1 MIARIILVFL
11 CLLQGMAL
19 QANELLDVIWNS
31 PSRSSSES
39 MPVGGGDIGMNVW
52 VENGDLLFYIGR
64 SNTFDENNTLLK
76 QGRIRLTLSPNPFKD
91 AADFRQQLKL
101 EDGYVEVESSG
112 CVVKLWA
119 DVFHPVAHLE
129 IESDKPVSAQLDY
142 ENWRYQDRKVRGW
155 EAHQG
160 SYRWAFPHDLETT
173 EDSISAK
180 DNEITFFHRN
190 PEKTIF
196 DVEVAQQELN
206 GIKSQLLNSLKNL
219 TFGGRMWADNI
230 SFIGTEDGKYIDTD
244 FRAWKFNS
252 VKPFKKQHVTIAL
265 HTEQTDDITS
275 WERGL
280 QQTISSIS
288 PQKDKVASQRWWH
301 DFWQRSFIVADGEAA
316 TASRNYTLNRYMLGC
331 NAFGE
336 YPTKF
341 NGGLFTFD
349 PCFVNKGRPYTP
361 DYREWGGGTMTAQNQ
376 RLVYWGMLKSGDYDM
391 MIPQFEFYNRM
402 LRNAELRSMVYWGPD
417 GAYFSEQPENFGLS
431 NYAEYG
437 VDAKTGALRPDYAA
451 RGVDYNAWIEYTWD
465 TVLEFCQMILE
476 TKSYAGADISR
487 YMPLIESSLDFFD
500 KHYRYLASRRS
511 RRELD
516 GNGHLVLFPGSACET
531 YKMAKNASSTV
542 AALRTVLQTYGG
554 KPDMLKTIPPI
565 PLRMVDGKELIAPAE
580 SWERINNEET
590 PQLYPVFPWRIYGV
604 GREGLEIARNT
615 YKHDPDALK
624 FRSHRGWKQDNIW
637 AACLGL
643 TDEARRLMLLKM
655 ADGPHRFPAFFG
667 QAFDW
672 TPDMNWAGSGMIGM
686 QEMLLQTVDDKILIL
701 PAWPKEWDVHFKL
714 HAPQQTTVE
723 VVYKNGKIEKLEVFP
738 KSREADVKLPQ

>member
-1 MIARIILVFL
+1 
-11 CLLQGMAL
+11 
-19 QANELLDVIWNS
+19 
-31 PSRSSSES
+31 
-39 MPVGGGDIGMNVW
+39 
-52 VENGDLLFYIGR
+52 
-64 SNTFDENNTLLK
+64 
-76 QGRIRLTLSPNPFKD
+76 
-91 AADFRQQLKL
+91 
-101 EDGYVEVESSG
+101 
-112 CVVKLWA
+112 
-119 DVFHPVAHLE
+119 
-129 IESDKPVSAQLDY
+129 
-142 ENWRYQDRKVRGW
+142 
-155 EAHQG
+155 
-160 SYRWAFPHDLETT
+160 
-173 EDSISAK
+173 
-180 DNEITFFHRN
+180 
-190 PEKTIF
+190 
-196 DVEVAQQELN
+196 
-206 GIKSQLLNSLKNL
+206 
-219 TFGGRMWADNI
+219 
-230 SFIGTEDGKYIDTD
+230 
-244 FRAWKFNS
+244 
-252 VKPFKKQHVTIAL
+252 
-265 HTEQTDDITS
+265 
-275 WERGL
+275 
-280 QQTISSIS
+280 
-288 PQKDKVASQRWWH
+288 
-301 DFWQRSFIVADGEAA
+301 
-316 TASRNYTLNRYMLGC
+316 
-331 NAFGE
+331 
-336 YPTKF
+336 
-341 NGGLFTFD
+341 
-349 PCFVNKGRPYTP
+349 
-361 DYREWGGGTMTAQNQ
+361 MTAQNQ

-402 LRNAELRSMVYWGPD
+402 LRNAELRSMVYWGHD

>member
-1 MIARIILVFL
+1 MIAKIIFVFL
-11 CLLQGMAL
+11 CLLQSLVL
-19 QANELLDVIWNS
+19 QASELLDVIWSS
-31 PSRSSSES
+31 PSRNSSES

-76 QGRIRLTLSPNPFKD
+76 QGRIRLILSPNPFKD

-129 IESDKPVSAQLDY
+129 IESSKPISAQLNY

-160 SYRWAFPHDLETT
+160 SYRWAFPHGLKTT
-173 EDSISAK
+173 ADSICAK

-190 PEKTIF
+190 PEKTVF
-196 DVEVAQQELN
+196 DVEVAQQELD
-206 GIKSQLLNSLKNL
+206 GIKSQLLNPLKNL

-252 VKPFKKQHVTIAL
+252 VKLFKKQHITIAL
-265 HTEQTDDITS
+265 HTEQTDDIAS

-288 PQKDKVASQRWWH
+288 PQKDKAASQRWWH

-316 TASRNYTLNRYMLGC
+316 TVSRNYTLNRYMLGC
-331 NAFGE
+331 NTFGE

-349 PCFVNKGRPYTP
+349 PRFVNKGRSYTP

-402 LRNAELRSMVYWGPD
+402 LRNAELRSMVYWGHD
-417 GAYFSEQPENFGLS
+417 GACFSEQPENFGLS

-476 TKSYAGADISR
+476 TKSYAGADISK
-487 YMPLIESSLDFFD
+487 YIPLIESSLDFFD

-531 YKMAKNASSTV
+531 YKMTKNASSTV
-542 AALRTVLQTYGG
+542 AALRTVLQTYGC

-565 PLRMVDGKELIAPAE
+565 PLRMVDGKEFIAPAE
-580 SWERINNEET
+580 SWERINNEEV

-624 FRSHRGWKQDNIW
+624 FRSHKGWKQDNIW

-701 PAWPKEWDVHFKL
+701 PAWPKEWNVHFKL

-738 KSREADVKLPQ
+738 KSRKVDVVLPQ